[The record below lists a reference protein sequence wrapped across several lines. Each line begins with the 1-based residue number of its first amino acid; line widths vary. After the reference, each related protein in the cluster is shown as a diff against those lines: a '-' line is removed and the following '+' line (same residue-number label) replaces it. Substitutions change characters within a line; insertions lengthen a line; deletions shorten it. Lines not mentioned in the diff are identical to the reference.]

1 MPRTRPRTRT
11 PKVSVVI
18 PTYNR
23 AFLLEQAIESIV
35 NQTLTDL
42 ELIIADDASTDN
54 TRQMVQTL
62 MQRDPRIHYYRHS
75 SNQGAATARNTAL
88 DHARG
93 TYIAFQDDD
102 DVSHPHRL
110 QKQADELDKH
120 PHIALLYAR
129 LIGFSAAEPPP
140 LSLYRKRNSK
150 RINYATAMGP
160 RAILQKVGFRP
171 FFTTVEDLDFTLRV
185 TEYCQNQLSMT
196 GNVEATLQD
205 YPLYAW
211 RGHGTSPRP
220 RLGSHP
226 QHAFFYIL
234 CTISRAHRLR
244 GLQDPVDN
252 ARTADDVIR
261 NIQPQLFQDFHTK
274 HGYLKELLT
283 DFTLRHMDLS
293 SAKAS
298 PQSNTFYARQL
309 LLRFSSPLWRLAPKI
324 LFACLRRGRL
334 RFMLSYLRALLKGVV
349 T

>member
-1 MPRTRPRTRT
+1 MPQNRPAKSA

-54 TRQMVQTL
+54 TPHIVQTL
-62 MQRDPRIHYYRHS
+62 MQRDPRIRYYRHP
-75 SNQGAATARNTAL
+75 SNQGAATARNTAMK
-88 DHARG
+88 HATG

-102 DVSHPHRL
+102 DVSHPQRL

-171 FFTTVEDLDFTLRV
+171 FFMTVEDLDFTLRV
-185 TEYCQNQLSMT
+185 REYCRNQLSMT
-196 GNVEATLQD
+196 GNVEVTLQD

-211 RGHGTSPRP
+211 RGHGYSP

-234 CTISRAHRLR
+234 CTISRVHRLR
-244 GLQDPVDN
+244 GLPDPVDN

-274 HGYLKELLT
+274 HGYLKGLLT
-283 DFTLRHMDLS
+283 DFILRHMDLS
-293 SAKAS
+293 AS
-298 PQSNTFYARQL
+298 DPSPPSNTFYARQL
-309 LLRFSSPLWRLAPKI
+309 LLRFSSPLWRLAPWV
-324 LFACLRRGRL
+324 LFACLKRGRL
-334 RFMLSYLRALLKGVV
+334 RFMLFYLRALLKAL
-349 T
+349 